1 MKKNPMKLSKVLAT
15 SCLLTALSACA
26 YTPSY
31 RGEFIDTDRRGLGQ
45 YWVADSGVIEFAA
58 SPAEITAT
66 MSGGGRTAGT
76 FWIDSNG
83 RVAKVEITESE
94 PPGVFDYATVRNFT
108 GRTYAPTPENAA
120 RRPARVQFELS
131 FSDDN

>member
-1 MKKNPMKLSKVLAT
+1 MKTCPTHRLKVLALA
-15 SCLLTALSACA
+15 CLLTALSACA

-31 RGEFIDTDRRGLGQ
+31 RGEFIDTDRRGLRQ
-45 YWVADSGVIEFAA
+45 YWIAENDVIEFSA
-58 SPAEITAT
+58 SPAETTAA
-66 MSGGGRTAGT
+66 MSVGGRTAGT

-83 RVAKVEITESE
+83 RVTKVEITESE

-108 GRTYAPTPENAA
+108 GRTYAPTQENAA
-120 RRPARVQFELS
+120 RRPARVQFDLS